1 MHERRNRRIWINKLM
16 PAPIMAVCLLLNVC
30 MPLFA
35 HGDDL
40 ESPLGDIFP
49 RDEVL
54 QIEIT
59 VDQDDWDEIRMQKR
73 SFAEALGPSRQFETV
88 ESPFS
93 YVSADVTINGKLF
106 ENVGLRKKGFL
117 GSLDSRRPSLKVKL
131 DKYQKGRDID
141 GRVNLTLNNNKQDT
155 TLMSQFIGYELFR
168 ATGVPAPRAALA
180 NVTVNGRN
188 LGVYSHIDSV
198 RDPFLN
204 DAFGNENG
212 TLYEG
217 TVVDFYD
224 DWAGGFE
231 RKSGSKKSGLARLEG
246 LIQALDIEDDA
257 RAEQA
262 IWEVVDQDAFY
273 SFWAMEGLL
282 SFWDGYSGNRNNFFV
297 YDNPET
303 GKLHFIPWG
312 ADAMFETYSKLGE
325 DPASPRC
332 VRTVGRLAYRLYQMP
347 SARARYA
354 ETMRG
359 LLQDVWNED
368 AILEEIDR
376 VEAMARPYLCPV
388 QRTSFDP
395 DRIRLFVKERRGMIE
410 PEVSGTDMPIWND
423 APEPPPV
430 FGGKQTSDESLL
442 AAAKLGDLDA
452 IKAHLADGADINER
466 DEGGGSALGLAAI
479 TGRIDVMRLLI
490 EEGADLDA
498 TSNDGGVPL
507 HAAGF
512 FGRYEAVELLLT
524 SGADPNVRNNDGS
537 TPLDVTTAPWN
548 DEMRGIAEFWS
559 GWLGFSVD
567 LDAVESNR
575 PKVAGLLAEH
585 GGVSSMQLPEPAGT
599 MLWRAAKEGDIEA
612 IEKALRDGADPDRL
626 GEKGISPLSWASIMG
641 QDDAV
646 RMLLD
651 QGADINRK
659 NADGGTPLHAAAFLG
674 RSSTVTLLLSRGADP
689 MIRNNNGQTA
699 LNTIRSGWNQQMRG
713 IVQYIGKLL
722 EFKVDPDVVGRAW
735 PGITKQ
741 LRSGAR

>member
-1 MHERRNRRIWINKLM
+1 MQERRNRRIWIIKLM
-16 PAPIMAVCLLLNVC
+16 RIPVMASCLLLSLC
-30 MPLFA
+30 MPLVA

-54 QIEIT
+54 QIDIT
-59 VDQDDWDEIRMQKR
+59 MDQDDWDEIRKQTR

-93 YVSADVTINGKLF
+93 YVAADVTINGVRF
-106 ENVGLRKKGFL
+106 QNVGLRKKGFL
-117 GSLDSRRPSLKVKL
+117 GSLDGRRPSLKIKL
-131 DKYQKGRDID
+131 DKYERGRNID
-141 GRVNLTLNNNKQDT
+141 GRVILTLNNNKQDT

-168 ATGVPAPRAALA
+168 ASGVPAPRAALA
-180 NVTVNGRN
+180 NVTVNGNN

-204 DAFGNENG
+204 DAFGNEDG

-224 DWAGGFE
+224 DWSGGFE
-231 RKSGSKKSGLARLEG
+231 RKSGPKKSGLARIEG
-246 LIQALDIEDDA
+246 LIEALDIEDDA

-262 IWEVVDQDAFY
+262 IWKIVDQDAFY
-273 SFWAMEGLL
+273 TFWAMEGLL

-297 YDNPET
+297 YDDPQS

-347 SARARYA
+347 SARTRYA
-354 ETMRG
+354 ETMRD

-376 VEAMARPYLCPV
+376 VEAMARPHLCPI

-395 DRIRLFVKERRGMIE
+395 DRIRLFVNERRAMIE

-423 APEPPPV
+423 APEPPPII
-430 FGGKQTSDESLL
+430 GGKQTSDESLF
-442 AAAKLGDLDA
+442 AAAKLGDLEA
-452 IKAHLADGADINER
+452 MKEHLAEGVEINAR
-466 DEGGGSALGLAAI
+466 DDGGGSALGLAAI
-479 TGRIDVMRLLI
+479 AGQIEAMRYLI
-490 EEGADLDA
+490 EQGADLDA
-498 TSNDGGVPL
+498 ASNDGGVPL
-507 HAAGF
+507 HGASF
-512 FGRYEAVELLLT
+512 FGRYEAVELLLA
-524 SGADPNVRNNDGS
+524 SGANPNVRNNDGF
-537 TPLDVTTAPWN
+537 TPLDVTAAPWN
-548 DEMRGIAEFWS
+548 EEIRGIAEFWS

-567 LDAVESNR
+567 MDTVESNR
-575 PKVAGLLAEH
+575 PKVVALLAEH
-585 GGVSSMQLPEPAGT
+585 SGVSSMQLPEPSGT
-599 MLWRAAKEGDIEA
+599 MLWRAAKDGDLEA

-626 GEKGISPLSWASIMG
+626 GEKGIAPLSWAAIMG

-646 RMLLD
+646 GMLLD
-651 QGADINRK
+651 QGADINRR

-674 RSSTVTLLLSRGADP
+674 RSSTVTLLLTRGADP
-689 MIRNNNGQTA
+689 KVRNNNGQTA
-699 LNTIRSGWNQQMRG
+699 LNTIRSGWNPQMRG
-713 IVQYIGKLL
+713 IVEYIANLL

-735 PGITKQ
+735 PDITEQ
-741 LRSGAR
+741 LRSSAR

>member
-1 MHERRNRRIWINKLM
+1 MRDFTPGHVLSRMLVPVFLTLICL
-16 PAPIMAVCLLLNVC
+16 PASAGSHSGQPTT
-30 MPLFA
+30 
-35 HGDDL
+35 
-40 ESPLGDIFP
+40 EEIFP
-49 RDEVL
+49 RNEVL
-54 QIEIT
+54 KIEIT
-59 VDQDDWDEIRMQKR
+59 LDEDDWDEIRKQSR
-73 SFAEALGPSRQFETV
+73 SFATALGPDRQFKTI

-93 YVSADVTINGKLF
+93 YVPADITIGGVHYS
-106 ENVGLRKKGFL
+106 NVGLRKKGFF

-131 DKYQKGRDID
+131 DRYEKDTEFAGP
-141 GRVNLTLNNNKQDT
+141 VSLTFNNNKQDT
-155 TLMSQFIGYELFR
+155 TLMSQLIGYELFR
-168 ATGVPAPRAALA
+168 KAGAPAPRAALA
-180 NVTVNGRN
+180 SVTVNGRN
-188 LGVYSHIDSV
+188 LGVYSHVESV
-198 RDPFLN
+198 RDDFLSN
-204 DAFGNENG
+204 AFGDRDG

-224 DWAGGFE
+224 DWATGFE
-231 RKSGSKKSGLARLEG
+231 RKSGPKTSGLARLEA
-246 LIQALDIEDDA
+246 LAAALDIEDDA
-257 RAEQA
+257 RAEEA
-262 IWEVVDQDAFY
+262 IWQIVDQDAFY
-273 SFWAMEGLL
+273 TFWAMEGLL

-303 GKLHFIPWG
+303 GTLHFIPWG

-359 LLQDVWNED
+359 LLQNVWNED

-376 VEAMARPYLCPV
+376 VEGMARPYLCPI
-388 QRTSFDP
+388 QRASFDP
-395 DRIRLFVKERRGMIE
+395 DRLRLFVKERRAMIE
-410 PEVSGTDMPIWND
+410 PEVFGTDMPIWND

-430 FGGKQTSDESLL
+430 IGGKQTSDVSLF
-442 AAAKLGDLDA
+442 AAAKLGDVDA

-479 TGRIDVMRLLI
+479 AGRIDAMRYLI
-490 EEGADLDA
+490 EQGADLDA

-507 HAAGF
+507 HGAGF

-537 TPLDVTTAPWN
+537 TPLDVTAAPWN
-548 DEMRGIAEFWS
+548 EEMRGIAEFWS

-567 LDAVESNR
+567 MDAVESNR
-575 PKVAGLLAEH
+575 PKVVGLLAEH
-585 GGVSSMQLPEPAGT
+585 GGVSSMQLPKSSGT
-599 MLWRAAKEGDIEA
+599 MLWRAAKDGDLEA
-612 IEKALRDGADPDRL
+612 IDKALRDGADPDRL
-626 GEKGISPLSWASIMG
+626 GEKGISPLSWAAIMG

-674 RSSTVTLLLSRGADP
+674 RSSTVTLLLSRGDDP
-689 MIRNNNGQTA
+689 KVRNNNGQTA
-699 LNTIRSGWNQQMRG
+699 LNTIRSGWNPQMRG
-713 IVQYIGKLL
+713 IVEYIANLL
-722 EFKVDPDVVGRAW
+722 EFKIDPDVVGRAW
-735 PGITKQ
+735 PGITEQ
-741 LRSGAR
+741 LRSRAR

>member
-1 MHERRNRRIWINKLM
+1 MHERRNRRTWISPLM
-16 PAPIMAVCLLLNVC
+16 RARIMAACLLPSLC

-35 HGDDL
+35 HEDDVPSAL
-40 ESPLGDIFP
+40 DDIFP

-54 QIEIT
+54 QIDIT
-59 VDQDDWDEIRMQKR
+59 IDPADWDEIRKQSR
-73 SFAEALGPSRQFETV
+73 SFAEVLGPARQFETV
-88 ESPFS
+88 ESPFT
-93 YVSADVTINGKLF
+93 YVPADVSFNGVRF
-106 ENVGLRKKGFL
+106 QNVGLRKKGFL
-117 GSLDSRRPSLKVKL
+117 GSLDERRPSLKVKI
-131 DKYQKGRDID
+131 DKYEKGRSID
-141 GRVNLTLNNNKQDT
+141 GRRNLTLNNNKQDT

-168 ATGVPAPRAALA
+168 NSGVPAPRAALA
-180 NVTVNGRN
+180 NVTVNGEN
-188 LGVYSHIDSV
+188 LGVYSHIASV
-198 RDPFLN
+198 RDPFLV
-204 DAFGNENG
+204 DAFGNEDG

-217 TVVDFYD
+217 TVVDFFD

-231 RKSGSKKSGLARLEG
+231 RKSGPGKAGLARINA
-246 LIQALDIEDDA
+246 LIKALDIEDDA
-257 RAEQA
+257 SAQEA
-262 IWEVVDQDAFY
+262 IWKVVDQDAFY
-273 SFWAMEGLL
+273 TFWAMEGLL

-376 VEAMARPYLCPV
+376 VEGMARPYLCPI

-395 DRIRLFVKERRGMIE
+395 DRIRLFVKERRAMIE
-410 PEVSGTDMPIWND
+410 PEVFGTDMPIWND

-430 FGGKQTSDESLL
+430 IGGKQTSDVSLF
-442 AAAKLGDLDA
+442 AAAKLGDVDA

-479 TGRIDVMRLLI
+479 AGRIDAMRYLI
-490 EEGADLDA
+490 EQGADLDA

-507 HAAGF
+507 HGAGF

-537 TPLDVTTAPWN
+537 TPLDVTAAPWN
-548 DEMRGIAEFWS
+548 EEMRGIAEFWS

-567 LDAVESNR
+567 MDAVESNR
-575 PKVAGLLAEH
+575 TKVVGLLAEH
-585 GGVSSMQLPEPAGT
+585 GGVSSMQLPKSSGT
-599 MLWRAAKEGDIEA
+599 MLCRAAKDGDLEGL
-612 IEKALRDGADPDRL
+612 EKALRDGADPDRL
-626 GEKGISPLSWASIMG
+626 GEKGISPLSWAAIMG

-689 MIRNNNGQTA
+689 KVRNNNGQTA
-699 LNTIRSGWNQQMRG
+699 LNTIRSGWNPQMRG
-713 IVQYIGKLL
+713 IVEYIANLL
-722 EFKVDPDVVGRAW
+722 EFNVDPDVVGRAW
-735 PGITKQ
+735 PGITEQ
-741 LRSGAR
+741 LRSRAR